1 MTTSSEQS
9 FTMCFCFSRKFKL
22 TAAEPPP
29 EIKSLFDQYAAPSG
43 VMTSD
48 SLLKFMI
55 EVQGE
60 VDATKEHAHAIVDH
74 HHHHHRHIITRT
86 KGLNFDSFFRYLFG
100 DQNAPL
106 LQKVHQDMDAPL
118 SHYFI
123 YTGHNSYLTGN
134 QISSI
139 CSDVPIIEALE
150 NGVRTIELDLWPNS
164 AKDDIHVLHGRT
176 LTTPVPLTKCLK
188 SIKENAFVTS
198 ELPVILTFEDHLTPK
213 LQAKVAELVVEIFGD
228 ILYTCDTKSLEKFP
242 SPETLKRRIIIS
254 TKPPKEYLQSS
265 SGSTGKGKDES
276 SLMKGNKVSSDDGIW
291 GKELPNLEE
300 TQKLIDQHDKI
311 YPEDAE
317 DEVTYQDEGCTTIQQ
332 SVALAYKNLIAIH
345 ARARKGGLKEWI
357 KLEADKVRRL
367 SMREQVLEKAV
378 LTHGKEIIRFT
389 QDNLLRIFPKGSRLD
404 SSNYNPMVGWM
415 HGAQMVAFNMQGY
428 GRPLWLMQGLFRGNG
443 GCGYV
448 KKPDILL
455 KTQPNDEFFDPRR
468 TLPIKTTLKVKVY
481 MGEGWYTEFP
491 HTHFDTYSPPDFYT
505 RVGIAGVPGDCAM
518 KKTMIKQDEW
528 SPVWDE
534 EFEFKLTVPELALL
548 RVEVHEYDVSGTDD
562 FGGQTC
568 LPVSELCTGIRA
580 VPLHNRKGH
589 KYKCVKLLMRFTFV

>member
-1 MTTSSEQS
+1 MLPRPKMTRHNRPHVRGPPRASPQSFSFPLLLKTPTNADASKHCFVSSSLMTTSSEQS
-9 FTMCFCFSRKFKL
+9 FTVCFCFSRKFKL

-55 EVQGE
+55 EIQGE

-74 HHHHHRHIITRT
+74 HHRRRHIITRT

-106 LQKVHQDMDAPL
+106 LQNVFNL
-118 SHYFI
+118 R
-123 YTGHNSYLTGN
+123 HNSYLTGN

-176 LTTPVPLTKCLK
+176 LTTPVGLTKCLK
-188 SIKENAFVTS
+188 SIKENAFITS

-265 SGSTGKGKDES
+265 SGNTGKGKDES
-276 SLMKGNKVSSDDGIW
+276 SLMKGNKVSSDD
-291 GKELPNLEE
+291 
-300 TQKLIDQHDKI
+300 D
-311 YPEDAE
+311 EDAE

-415 HGAQMVAFNMQGY
+415 HGAQMVAFNMQ
-428 GRPLWLMQGLFRGNG
+428 
-443 GCGYV
+443 
-448 KKPDILL
+448 
-455 KTQPNDEFFDPRR
+455 
-468 TLPIKTTLKVKVY
+468 VKVY

-505 RVGIAGVPGDCAM
+505 RVGISGVPGDCAM
-518 KKTMIKQDEW
+518 KKTTIKQDEW

-589 KYKCVKLLMRFTFV
+589 KYKCVKLLMRYTFV